1 METGFDQLTG
11 SQLLAVVDRAL
22 DALADP
28 RHLLADDRDQLDLL
42 AASLRVAARLNT
54 WQAMTAAR
62 LDNNEVAW
70 RVHATSTATWLAD
83 TANLTAR
90 EAHRLVHAGR
100 GLHRFP
106 ILAEASATGAVL
118 PTQTEAITSVLDDL
132 PDDLPDAVVA
142 QAQNT
147 MVGFAASYNST
158 ELRRLAR
165 HLLDVVAP
173 ETAEALEAGRV
184 ERDHRL
190 AERSRHLSFIHD
202 HHGSILIRG
211 SLPVVAAEPLVRIVE
226 AYAAAEKRALDA
238 LDPHAEYVTPATR
251 RADGLLAMVHHHGQ
265 RALAPSHGGDR
276 PRISVTLSYEAL
288 LDAGRDGMPIGR
300 LTTSG
305 EPIPAGQLR
314 QLLCDA
320 DVLPAVLGG
329 RSEVL
334 DVGRAQRLVTPPIRA
349 ALDLRDQGCIFPGC
363 DKPPTSCQA
372 HHLIPWWA
380 GGRTSLSNLVL
391 ACAHHHGIVEPG
403 HDPTADRWR
412 ARLGEDG
419 IAEVIPPLRVDPQQ
433 RARRHAR
440 FREYPEPYAHPQP
453 APAARPPSGRLY
465 DPCPVA

>member
-147 MVGFAASYNST
+147 MVGFAASYNSS

-165 HLLDVVAP
+165 HLLDVIAP

-184 ERDHRL
+184 
-190 AERSRHLSFIHD
+190 
-202 HHGSILIRG
+202 
-211 SLPVVAAEPLVRIVE
+211 
-226 AYAAAEKRALDA
+226 
-238 LDPHAEYVTPATR
+238 
-251 RADGLLAMVHHHGQ
+251 
-265 RALAPSHGGDR
+265 
-276 PRISVTLSYEAL
+276 
-288 LDAGRDGMPIGR
+288 
-300 LTTSG
+300 
-305 EPIPAGQLR
+305 
-314 QLLCDA
+314 
-320 DVLPAVLGG
+320 
-329 RSEVL
+329 
-334 DVGRAQRLVTPPIRA
+334 
-349 ALDLRDQGCIFPGC
+349 
-363 DKPPTSCQA
+363 
-372 HHLIPWWA
+372 
-380 GGRTSLSNLVL
+380 
-391 ACAHHHGIVEPG
+391 
-403 HDPTADRWR
+403 
-412 ARLGEDG
+412 
-419 IAEVIPPLRVDPQQ
+419 
-433 RARRHAR
+433 
-440 FREYPEPYAHPQP
+440 
-453 APAARPPSGRLY
+453 
-465 DPCPVA
+465 